1 MVVRLNGVQEVVGS
15 NPAGPRREQLAEP
28 IFQPENVSNTGL
40 SGRELVEFFG
50 ESGGPLES
58 DPVTVGLVKNLLRYK
73 DSRNWHYRFYDD
85 QGKRR
90 TISLA
95 TDNEAEAIL
104 KARAFDAH
112 AVIQRVQNI
121 SLRTSGIQKTI
132 EKYLVAAATRR
143 KNPMGKD
150 AAKTAG
156 AVLRRFCVEA
166 SIMTPQ
172 EITPTRLDT
181 WLALYEKK
189 GRSQQ
194 TIRMYAAYVKTFVGW
209 LHKSGYLGTNALE
222 SYDLPEEKPMGRKNW
237 LRKAEV
243 AKVIEAVKPKFSPN
257 ARPATIEKA
266 KQAAEDLKFIL
277 YCGFHAGL
285 RRKEIA
291 MAKVSC
297 FDLDHGLI
305 HAQNMPE
312 EDYAL
317 KDEENR
323 TIDMSDGFKGF
334 LAEYL
339 RNRKPG
345 EFVLRPKKTQGAW
358 KYRYDFSRMVEGHFE
373 NLEVRCSIHDMRR
386 SFASNAVSS
395 GISLYIVAK
404 WLGDGYEVIEK
415 SYGHL
420 APNTGEINKVV
431 K

>member
-1 MVVRLNGVQEVVGS
+1 M
-15 NPAGPRREQLAEP
+15 
-28 IFQPENVSNTGL
+28 
-40 SGRELVEFFG
+40 
-50 ESGGPLES
+50 
-58 DPVTVGLVKNLLRYK
+58 KNLLRYK
-73 DSRNWHYRFYDD
+73 DSKNWHYRFYDER
-85 QGKRR
+85 GKRR
-90 TISLA
+90 TISLG
-95 TDNEAEAIL
+95 TDDEAEAIR
-104 KARAFDAH
+104 KARAFVAH
-112 AVIQRVQNI
+112 AAIQRVQNI
-121 SLRTSGIQKTI
+121 SLRTSGIQNTI
-132 EKYLVAAATRR
+132 DKYLVAAATRR
-143 KNPMGKD
+143 KNPMGKE

-156 AVLRRFCVEA
+156 AVLRRFCQEA
-166 SIMTPQ
+166 NVMAPQ
-172 EITPTRLDT
+172 DITPARLDT
-181 WLALYEKK
+181 WLAVYEKK

-194 TIRMYAAYVKTFVGW
+194 TIRMYAAYVKTFGGW
-209 LHKSGYLGTNALE
+209 LYKSGHLASNALE

-243 AKVIEAVKPKFSPN
+243 AKVIGAVEPKCSAN
-257 ARPATIEKA
+257 AKPATIEKA

-291 MAKVSC
+291 MAKVSW

-312 EDYAL
+312 EGYAL

-334 LAEYL
+334 LTSYL
-339 RNRKPG
+339 RNRKRG

-358 KYRYDFSRMVEGHFE
+358 KYRYDFSRMVEGHFK
-373 NLEVRCSIHDMRR
+373 NLEVHCSIHDMRR

-395 GISLYIVAK
+395 GISLYIVSK

-431 K
+431 R

>member
-1 MVVRLNGVQEVVGS
+1 M
-15 NPAGPRREQLAEP
+15 A
-28 IFQPENVSNTGL
+28 
-40 SGRELVEFFG
+40 
-50 ESGGPLES
+50 
-58 DPVTVGLVKNLLRYK
+58 
-73 DSRNWHYRFYDD
+73 
-85 QGKRR
+85 
-90 TISLA
+90 
-95 TDNEAEAIL
+95 
-104 KARAFDAH
+104 
-112 AVIQRVQNI
+112 
-121 SLRTSGIQKTI
+121 
-132 EKYLVAAATRR
+132 
-143 KNPMGKD
+143 
-150 AAKTAG
+150 
-156 AVLRRFCVEA
+156 
-166 SIMTPQ
+166 PQ
-172 EITPTRLDT
+172 EITPARLDT
-181 WLALYEKK
+181 WLVVYEKK
-189 GRSQQ
+189 AWSQQ

-209 LHKSGYLGTNALE
+209 LYKSGHLASNALE

-243 AKVIEAVKPKFSPN
+243 SKVIGAVEPKYSAN
-257 ARPATIEKA
+257 AKPATIEKA

-291 MAKVSC
+291 MAKVSW

-312 EDYAL
+312 EGYAL

-323 TIDMSDGFKGF
+323 TIDMSDGFRAF
-334 LAEYL
+334 LIDYL
-339 RNRKPG
+339 KDRKSG
-345 EFVLRPKKTQGAW
+345 EFVLRPEKAQGTW

-373 NLEVRCSIHDMRR
+373 SLEVRCSIHDMRR

-404 WLGDGYEVIEK
+404 WLGDGYEVIER